1 MRVGD
6 LVHIPIYHTLA
17 TVVGFA
23 DECWDEVEGD
33 DERMCYV
40 KVMLEVGKF
49 YYVPPK
55 SLQEVG

>member
-1 MRVGD
+1 MKVGD
-6 LVHIPIYHTLA
+6 LVNVPIYHSLA
-17 TVVGFA
+17 TVVGFV
-23 DECWDEVEGD
+23 DDYWDEVEGD

-55 SLQEVG
+55 SLEEVG